1 MFWIMRAARR
11 LRELGILGMNS
22 RNAEYILDHNP
33 RALFPVVDDKLKM
46 HELCKRIGVPA
57 PEVFAALASFG
68 KLRDLGALLKGRAEF
83 VVKPNRGSGGRGIL
97 VVTGRD
103 GDHLLRHNGTKMTLD
118 DLRQHLS
125 DILSGMYSLGGL
137 TDVALLQQRVHL
149 HAAFEPYSFKGIP
162 DVRVILYKN
171 KPALA
176 MLRLPT
182 RASGGRANL
191 HQGGLGAGIH
201 LATGTTHHAVLRGKS
216 VTVHPDTGASLIG
229 IRIPFWQRVLEISQ
243 SVAAAVGMGYLG
255 VDIVIDADH
264 GPMLLEANARPGLAI
279 QMANG
284 MGLYHKLREIDA
296 SQERPARK
304 APVLTH
310 AVPDGSVWRHDAP
323 EGKAFAPHAPPDMVS
338 RLIREVI
345 SSIIV

>member
-1 MFWIMRAARR
+1 MLWIMRAARR
-11 LRELGILGMNS
+11 LRELGIVGMNS

-46 HELCKRIGVPA
+46 HDLCRRIGVPA
-57 PEVFAALASFG
+57 PQVFAALASFG
-68 KLRDLGALLKGRAEF
+68 KLRDLAALLQGRDEF

-97 VVTGRD
+97 VVIGRE
-103 GDHLLRHNGTKMTLD
+103 GEHFLRHNGTKMTLD

-149 HAAFEPYSFKGIP
+149 HPAFAPISFKGIP
-162 DVRVILYKN
+162 DIRVILYRN

-191 HQGGLGAGIH
+191 HQGGIGAGID
-201 LATGTTHHAVLRGKS
+201 LATGTTHRAVVHGSRIS
-216 VTVHPDTGASLIG
+216 VHPDTGASLIG
-229 IRIPFWQRVLEISQ
+229 VRVPFWQRVLEMSECV
-243 SVAAAVGMGYLG
+243 STAVGMGYLG

-279 QMANG
+279 QAANG
-284 MGLYHKLREIDA
+284 MGLRHKLREIDA
-296 SQERPARK
+296 AYDRPTSK
-304 APVLTH
+304 TSVLTDTT
-310 AVPDGSVWRHDAP
+310 PDGSIWRHDAAA
-323 EGKAFAPHAPPDMVS
+323 ETVFAPHASPDVAS
-338 RLIREVI
+338 RD
-345 SSIIV
+345 